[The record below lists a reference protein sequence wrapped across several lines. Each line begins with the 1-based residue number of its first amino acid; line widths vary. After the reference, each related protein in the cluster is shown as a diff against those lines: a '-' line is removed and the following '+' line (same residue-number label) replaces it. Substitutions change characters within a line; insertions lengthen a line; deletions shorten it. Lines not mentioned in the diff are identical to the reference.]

1 MLSRRL
7 LNSLAFM
14 TAVSGGALTLYWG
27 GIAWVVVLATGAAAW
42 GYANANKSL
51 SVHIVPV
58 WQRHI
63 TSAREH
69 FTESVDELVQCF
81 SNINHHLEQVLDKEE
96 LKSAQVLHHTEKIH
110 QDLERILVGL
120 QSQDRVS
127 QMLTSVTD
135 DMQRFTCWLENRNDP
150 AAIHPK
156 LWLKRLENSYTMED
170 QFFSHHNTAATQRSS
185 TVDFF

>member
-81 SNINHHLEQVLDKEE
+81 SNGAVAKLQIATVLSQVKP
-96 LKSAQVLHHTEKIH
+96 TEAASNAN
-110 QDLERILVGL
+110 LA
-120 QSQDRVS
+120 SQTRVS
-127 QMLTSVTD
+127 WAD
-135 DMQRFTCWLENRNDP
+135 
-150 AAIHPK
+150 
-156 LWLKRLENSYTMED
+156 
-170 QFFSHHNTAATQRSS
+170 RS
-185 TVDFF
+185 